1 MCLPFTAPWAATCEL
16 REQLQLRQSCA
27 LLLPVARWRVLSGWC
42 ERRADSL
49 THSES
54 CPPTLPFS
62 VDCTKFTLR
71 RYFSFHPPAP
81 RAGGS
86 ARVSKMEKAASSGAP
101 LRRPQ
106 TFRLAFPRP
115 SRERRERS
123 RRSSPLEVRAPVDQN
138 VCQNNGLILGTRY
151 VVYSKTHTHTSVSS
165 DIQAITTLTLQ
176 EMLRGSR

>member
-49 THSES
+49 STQSLAL
-54 CPPTLPFS
+54 PWPFS
-62 VDCTKFTLR
+62 VRSSLCVDISVFTPP
-71 RYFSFHPPAP
+71 PPA
-81 RAGGS
+81 RA
-86 ARVSKMEKAASSGAP
+86 ARPGCRKWKKQLAAARPCGDRRRFALRFRGRAASGASGRVGP
-101 LRRPQ
+101 V
-106 TFRLAFPRP
+106 
-115 SRERRERS
+115 
-123 RRSSPLEVRAPVDQN
+123 SSPLEVRAPVDQN

>member
-49 THSES
+49 STQSLA
-54 CPPTLPFS
+54 LPWPF
-62 VDCTKFTLR
+62 VCTKFTLR

-123 RRSSPLEVRAPVDQN
+123 RRSSPLVEVRAPVDQN